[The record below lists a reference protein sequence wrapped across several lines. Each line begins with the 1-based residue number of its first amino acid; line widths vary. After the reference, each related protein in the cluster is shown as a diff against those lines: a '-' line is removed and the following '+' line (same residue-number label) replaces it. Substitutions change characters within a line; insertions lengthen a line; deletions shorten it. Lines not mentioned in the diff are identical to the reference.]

1 MTRRWRSLGTSSPDE
16 AAAGAIAGARAARSG
31 PGPASSSRTP
41 ATAAQARTR
50 RSLDE
55 VGARSQAGIGCYT
68 PLKGPSS
75 GPIRL
80 KQAMGARAR
89 YQVPA
94 SRPAGDSRMRP
105 LGFLTGV
112 VLGSAAS
119 IALVLLMVV
128 VVFALAAG
136 GPSAIRDEYPGL
148 LATAG
153 LFGVLAGAAGCRLC
167 RAAAGA
173 TVALGGAGPD
183 VAAAGGDC
191 LVLLACGRTARG
203 MT

>member
-1 MTRRWRSLGTSSPDE
+1 
-16 AAAGAIAGARAARSG
+16 
-31 PGPASSSRTP
+31 
-41 ATAAQARTR
+41 
-50 RSLDE
+50 
-55 VGARSQAGIGCYT
+55 
-68 PLKGPSS
+68 
-75 GPIRL
+75 
-80 KQAMGARAR
+80 
-89 YQVPA
+89 
-94 SRPAGDSRMRP
+94 MRP

-136 GPSAIRDEYPGL
+136 GQPAIGDEYPGSWPPQ
-148 LATAG
+148 ASSACWRR
-153 LFGVLAGAAGCRLC
+153 AAGCRLC
-167 RAAAGA
+167 RAATGA
-173 TVALGGAGPD
+173 TLALGGAGPD